1 MKKVIV
7 KSCLIWLDVISTLV
21 LTEVSLSFSSLFTL
35 SLDAMTCIKPVIVP

>member
-1 MKKVIV
+1 VSEQIPEE
-7 KSCLIWLDVISTLV
+7 CELRDVISTLV